1 MEPELS
7 RQPDITVAN
16 QEPEEGKSLS
26 PFQLA
31 LKRFMRNKL
40 AIIGVI
46 IMVVISIIAIF
57 ADVIATHDP
66 TKSDLL
72 NIEMRASADHIL
84 GTDGSGRDNFSRLVY
99 GARIS
104 LAIGFFAMLS
114 TVIVGGTL
122 GAIAGYYGKWVDGL
136 IMRLTDLILIF
147 PFLLM
152 VLTVVAILERM
163 SITIFIMIMALISWP
178 NIARVLRGTFLSI
191 REKEFILS
199 ARSIGC
205 SDFRIIR
212 KHFIPNAVGPIIV
225 NATIMMAFMIIVES
239 GLSFIGA
246 GIPQPTPT
254 WGNML
259 SEAQSIRVLRNNP
272 ETWLP
277 PGLGILLVV
286 LAINFIGDGLRDAFD
301 SKSI

>member
-7 RQPDITVAN
+7 RQPDVIVGN
-16 QEPEEGKSLS
+16 KVPDEEKSLS
-26 PFQLA
+26 PLQLA
-31 LKRFMRNKL
+31 VRRFFKNKL
-40 AIIGVI
+40 AIVGVI
-46 IMVVISIIAIF
+46 IMILMVIVAIF

-66 TKSDLL
+66 TRADLL
-72 NIEMRASADHIL
+72 NIEQRSSAEHIL

-104 LAIGFFAMLS
+104 LMIGFFSMLS

-152 VLTVVAILERM
+152 VLTVVSILERM
-163 SITIFIMIMALISWP
+163 NITIFILVMALTNWP

-191 REKEFILS
+191 REKDFIMS

-225 NATIMMAFMIIVES
+225 NATIMMAIMIIIES

-277 PGLGILLVV
+277 PGLSILLVV

-301 SKSI
+301 SKS

>member
-7 RQPDITVAN
+7 RQPDIIVE
-16 QEPEEGKSLS
+16 QKLPDEGKSLS

-31 LKRFMRNKL
+31 LKRFLKNKL
-40 AIIGVI
+40 AIAGVI
-46 IMVVISIIAIF
+46 IMVLMVIVAIF
-57 ADVIATHDP
+57 ADLIATHDP
-66 TKSDLL
+66 TRADLL
-72 NIEMRASADHIL
+72 NIEQRASAEHIL

-104 LAIGFFAMLS
+104 LLIGFFSMLS

-122 GAIAGYYGKWVDGL
+122 GAIAGYYGKWIDGI

-152 VLTVVAILERM
+152 VLTVVSILERM
-163 SITIFIMIMALISWP
+163 SITIFILVMALTNWP

-191 REKEFILS
+191 REKDFIMS

-225 NATIMMAFMIIVES
+225 NATIMMAIMIIIES

-259 SEAQSIRVLRNNP
+259 SEAQSIRVLRSNP

-277 PGLGILLVV
+277 PGLSILLVV

-301 SKSI
+301 SKS